1 MWDRRRLGFHEAMPR
16 HYCVKMSVCCDRS
29 LGDTLLLNG
38 ANARVQ
44 TRGHWG
50 TGGGD
55 WRWYPDIKAADFHI
69 PGLCRFMFMWLFIY
83 LFMVVAFIKEIVM
96 CNLSCRHAARES
108 VICAESE
115 VPI

>member
-1 MWDRRRLGFHEAMPR
+1 MWDRRRLGFYEAMPR

-50 TGGGD
+50 MGGGD

-69 PGLCRFMFMWLFIY
+69 PGLCRFIFMWLFIY
-83 LFMVVAFIKEIVM
+83 LWWWH
-96 CNLSCRHAARES
+96 S
-108 VICAESE
+108 
-115 VPI
+115 